1 MSTASAGVVCTTAAD
16 DDLPDQF
23 ADDFVIALVK
33 SQTWERQAHSIP
45 T

>member
-1 MSTASAGVVCTTAAD
+1 MSTASTGVVCTTAVGD
-16 DDLPDQF
+16 DISDQS

-33 SQTWERQAHSIP
+33 SQTWERESDSIP